1 MYLKQGYLKSIAKIY
16 IQFKGFLKTNIEKSF
31 DLIQIKSIQ
40 KEIEMIE
47 DDQNV
52 KENNDNCLFN
62 CFQKKKKKLE
72 TSHYF
77 SLHLNELV
85 CSLNEIK
92 KGIKKIYTD
101 EIFKEEFNNLRKESL
116 EGYLNSVFNNQKVI
130 VKLKDEVDNYAEY
143 LNLNILIEKQENK
156 LKVQKKKL
164 LDLEEY
170 KTQNECIICMENE
183 RKVLFYP
190 CLHFICCETCAF
202 TKSIND
208 CPTCH
213 KEIEKREY
221 ILS

>member
-40 KEIEMIE
+40 KE
-47 DDQNV
+47 
-52 KENNDNCLFN
+52 K
-62 CFQKKKKKLE
+62 